1 MLDERCCPAGCCC
14 AGQPGPQG
22 PAGPQ
27 GPIGPQGP
35 MGAAATAEN
44 AMRYST
50 GAQTVAAAAALALPT
65 SVLHTGGAISEAG
78 SSGLTLT
85 PGVYLALFTADCSGE
100 AAGELGAVL
109 ALNDAELAY
118 TAARLPAEAGELR
131 RLALQTLLELTAA
144 GTLTVRNQ
152 TPNGLVYENA
162 VLTVLRLN

>member
-22 PAGPQ
+22 PA
-27 GPIGPQGP
+27 GPQGP

-50 GAQTVAAAAALALPT
+50 GAQTVAAAAALTLPT
-65 SVLHTGGAISEAG
+65 TVLHAQGAISEAG
-78 SSGLTLT
+78 TSGLTLT

-100 AAGELGAVL
+100 AAGDLGAVL

-118 TAARLPAEAGELR
+118 TAARLPAEAGEKR
-131 RLALQTLLELTAA
+131 RLTLQTLLELTAA

-152 TPNGLVYENA
+152 TPGGLVYENA